1 MQLSMHT
8 SNHDQSSIGS
18 FCSVADNT
26 ITTVQATYTLRCVWR
41 ERMIEDN
48 DILVYRL
55 AAGCDLSDVEEG
67 KIYTARVQGFATFG
81 MFVQLNDR
89 IKGLVHKSNI
99 KSEHKEKDNVLVRV
113 RQIRPNGNI
122 DLDELVIAVYQVQ
135 SVERTSNTVRI
146 SDLSAK
152 VGKSVAI
159 EGAVSQIKQ
168 TSGPTIFTIVDESG
182 TQNVAAFVEAGVRAF
197 PEVELEAIVRVI
209 GEVMMRNNQLQI
221 EADVITALSGDD
233 ETTVR
238 VRIEKALDARSEP
251 ENILPLVKSD
261 VLERLRP
268 EMQKV
273 AKIIRKAVFTAQ
285 PIILRHHADAD
296 GICSAVAIEQAVVSL
311 IKESG
316 GDYDAD
322 YFLFKRAPSKAPF
335 YEIEDITRDLDFSLK
350 DHARYGQKMPLV
362 LLTDNGSTE
371 EDEASYKIAS
381 VYDLPF
387 IVIDHH
393 HPDATIDKYLV
404 AHVNPY
410 HVGGDF
416 GITAGMLGTEVARL
430 INPKVEKLIR
440 HLPAIAAVGDR
451 SEAPERALYLA
462 LIRDEYSEQACKDI
476 ALALDYEQFWLRFN
490 DGREIIKDILNLLGN
505 TERHKKL
512 VNLLVE
518 GANTM
523 IEDQMNASMPHV
535 VPRVLPNEARLF
547 LLDVE
552 IHAHKFTFPPPG
564 KTSGEV
570 HDRLCKQ
577 NVGEPVVTIGFGP
590 DFAVLRSRGV
600 LMNIPRMV
608 RELHNEIPGGGIS
621 GGGHLVVGS
630 IKFVEGMRTV
640 VLEALIKKIGD
651 AQIQKS

>member
-1 MQLSMHT
+1 MK
-8 SNHDQSSIGS
+8 
-18 FCSVADNT
+18 DNNSDDV
-26 ITTVQATYTLRCVWR
+26 I
-41 ERMIEDN
+41 
-48 DILVYRL
+48 VYRL
-55 AAGCDLSDVEEG
+55 GAGCDLADIEEG
-67 KIYTARVQGFATFG
+67 NVYQAKVQGFANFG
-81 MFVQLNDR
+81 MFVQINDR
-89 IKGLVHKSNI
+89 IKGLVHKTNM
-99 KSEHKEKDNVLVRV
+99 KGEHKERDPILVRV

-122 DLDELVIAVYQVQ
+122 DLEEVQIQVYQVQ
-135 SVERTSNTVRI
+135 NVERKSTTARI
-146 SDLSAK
+146 ADLAGK
-152 VGKSVAI
+152 VGRTVAI
-159 EGAVSQIKQ
+159 EGEIAQIKQ
-168 TSGPTIFTIVDESG
+168 TSGPTIFTIVDETG
-182 TQNVAAFVEAGVRAF
+182 TQNAAAFVEAGVRAY
-197 PEVELEAIVRVI
+197 PEAELGNLVKVI
-209 GEVMMRNNQLQI
+209 GEVMMRNGQLQI
-221 EADVITALSGDD
+221 EVDALNVLSD
-233 ETTVR
+233 EEASVVK
-238 VRIEKALDARSEP
+238 VRIEKALDARAEPADIPLLVQSEVM
-251 ENILPLVKSD
+251 EK
-261 VLERLRP
+261 LRP
-268 EMQKV
+268 EMRKI
-273 AKIIRKAVFTAQ
+273 AKIIRKAIFTSQ

-316 GDYDAD
+316 GDFDAD

-335 YEIEDITRDLDFSLK
+335 YEIEDITRDLDFALK

-371 EDEASYKIAS
+371 EDEPAYKIAS
-381 VYDLPF
+381 VYDIEF
-387 IVIDHH
+387 VVIDHH
-393 HPDATIDKYLV
+393 HPDATIDKYLK

-430 INPKVEKLIR
+430 INPKVESIIR
-440 HLPAIAAVGDR
+440 HLPAVAGVGDR
-451 SEAPERALYLA
+451 SEAPERALFLA
-462 LIRDEYSEQACKDI
+462 LVRDQYPEEACKDI

-490 DGREIIKDILNLLGN
+490 DGREIVKDILNITGN

-512 VNLLVE
+512 IALLVE

-535 VPRVLPNEARLF
+535 VPRVLQNEAHLF

-570 HDRLCKQ
+570 HDRLCRQ
-577 NVGEPVVTIGFGP
+577 NVGKPVVTIGFGP

-608 RELHNEIPGGGIS
+608 RELRNEIPGGGIS

-630 IKFVEGMRTV
+630 IKFVEGMRDV
-640 VLEALIKKIGD
+640 VLEALIKKIAD
-651 AQIQKS
+651 APIQK